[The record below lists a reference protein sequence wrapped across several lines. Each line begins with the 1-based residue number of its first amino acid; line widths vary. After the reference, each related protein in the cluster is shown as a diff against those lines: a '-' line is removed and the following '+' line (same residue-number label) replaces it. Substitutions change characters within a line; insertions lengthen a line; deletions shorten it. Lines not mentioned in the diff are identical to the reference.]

1 MSEAGRYSRDPDA
14 ILALVR
20 EDSVHRDVYI
30 NQEIF
35 DLEMSRL
42 WRNTWLY
49 VGHDSQIPAPGDYYS
64 TEIARQPVI
73 MLRDSAGQ
81 VRVLMNRCAHKGAR
95 LVSATHG
102 HCESGLLRCPYH
114 GWTYRLDGSIR
125 TIPMRSDWPNTR
137 IPRKNGFRQIGC
149 R

>member
-49 VGHDSQIPAPGDYYS
+49 VGHDSQIPAPGDYY
-64 TEIARQPVI
+64 
-73 MLRDSAGQ
+73 
-81 VRVLMNRCAHKGAR
+81 
-95 LVSATHG
+95 
-102 HCESGLLRCPYH
+102 
-114 GWTYRLDGSIR
+114 
-125 TIPMRSDWPNTR
+125 
-137 IPRKNGFRQIGC
+137 
-149 R
+149 